1 MTLVAISK
9 KNISKK
15 SIVQKIMILT
25 ALYICFTSILI
36 SVSLPEDIVTS
47 SVEKIRQF
55 INILGGIGA
64 SYLVLVVIF
73 SNSFEKLFVH
83 IIRISATLILYFLFH
98 FYLLIMHTLNSQPFK
113 DIVKTVFDSK
123 DGENFDLV
131 LIITVFFIFVSI
143 LKEIKNFGSSSSS
156 KREEKLS
163 VNIYACFFILLLA
176 SDKFV
181 SKLIFDLQFA
191 PLDSGKS
198 FRYFIPE
205 EFGNVDLFHLYCG
218 VSFVFILVAIVVFAL
233 FYGFSNFMNNKN
245 SLSLDFSAS
254 LLLAMVFNYS
264 IQRSMVL
271 NKSGIVPVVG
281 STMFQVFI
289 LMLFFFALYSIINR
303 FIPTTVFIVIVCS
316 IYSIA
321 NGVKF
326 SMRGEPIYVS
336 EFSWLKN
343 PKLIL
348 SFVNLKIVMLALF
361 VILIVVLVTTF
372 LSKRFFKNKIT
383 SLKLRIGTIAVI
395 VVMFG
400 IISQNFK
407 NFTTPE
413 ERIKIPLV
421 TNFLDMSNGDILW
434 RGLPITARYKSQ
446 IFINLRQYF
455 GEIMD
460 KPENYNQETIKKV
473 AKKYEKIAAEMNES
487 RTENIGDQ
495 TVIFI
500 LSESLANPARIDGIE
515 LSKNPLAN
523 IDSIKETATGGLM
536 YSNGYGG
543 GTANMEI
550 QSLTSLPM
558 INFSTNVSIINSDV
572 IPKMNY
578 IPSISNQFQYRVAIH
593 PENAG
598 NYNRDSIYK
607 KLGFQHF
614 YALYGTSKS
623 KSDTLTNQKLLN
635 GKVSDEQT
643 YEDILERIDTQK
655 NQFFSVLTMQNH
667 MPYDGQYIHDPDLSV
682 TGKDYD
688 EGTNQLLSDYTQ
700 KISMTDQTT
709 KQFLEKL
716 QQLDKKISV
725 VFYGDHLPGL
735 YPVEKAFASNPLKQY
750 ETDYFIWNNQMN
762 KINKQQ
768 NVNSAEFVPLLL
780 ETQNAK
786 VSPYHALTTEIM
798 NQLPSEYNSVLGN
811 SVKLNGKQ
819 KDLLSDLKLIQY
831 DLTQGKGYLNDSKTF
846 YQFPK

>member
-455 GEIMD
+455 
-460 KPENYNQETIKKV
+460 
-473 AKKYEKIAAEMNES
+473 
-487 RTENIGDQ
+487 
-495 TVIFI
+495 
-500 LSESLANPARIDGIE
+500 
-515 LSKNPLAN
+515 
-523 IDSIKETATGGLM
+523 
-536 YSNGYGG
+536 
-543 GTANMEI
+543 
-550 QSLTSLPM
+550 
-558 INFSTNVSIINSDV
+558 
-572 IPKMNY
+572 
-578 IPSISNQFQYRVAIH
+578 
-593 PENAG
+593 
-598 NYNRDSIYK
+598 
-607 KLGFQHF
+607 
-614 YALYGTSKS
+614 
-623 KSDTLTNQKLLN
+623 
-635 GKVSDEQT
+635 
-643 YEDILERIDTQK
+643 
-655 NQFFSVLTMQNH
+655 
-667 MPYDGQYIHDPDLSV
+667 
-682 TGKDYD
+682 
-688 EGTNQLLSDYTQ
+688 
-700 KISMTDQTT
+700 
-709 KQFLEKL
+709 
-716 QQLDKKISV
+716 
-725 VFYGDHLPGL
+725 
-735 YPVEKAFASNPLKQY
+735 
-750 ETDYFIWNNQMN
+750 
-762 KINKQQ
+762 
-768 NVNSAEFVPLLL
+768 
-780 ETQNAK
+780 
-786 VSPYHALTTEIM
+786 
-798 NQLPSEYNSVLGN
+798 
-811 SVKLNGKQ
+811 
-819 KDLLSDLKLIQY
+819 
-831 DLTQGKGYLNDSKTF
+831 
-846 YQFPK
+846 

>member
-1 MTLVAISK
+1 M
-9 KNISKK
+9 
-15 SIVQKIMILT
+15 
-25 ALYICFTSILI
+25 
-36 SVSLPEDIVTS
+36 
-47 SVEKIRQF
+47 
-55 INILGGIGA
+55 
-64 SYLVLVVIF
+64 
-73 SNSFEKLFVH
+73 
-83 IIRISATLILYFLFH
+83 
-98 FYLLIMHTLNSQPFK
+98 
-113 DIVKTVFDSK
+113 
-123 DGENFDLV
+123 
-131 LIITVFFIFVSI
+131 
-143 LKEIKNFGSSSSS
+143 
-156 KREEKLS
+156 
-163 VNIYACFFILLLA
+163 
-176 SDKFV
+176 
-181 SKLIFDLQFA
+181 
-191 PLDSGKS
+191 
-198 FRYFIPE
+198 
-205 EFGNVDLFHLYCG
+205 
-218 VSFVFILVAIVVFAL
+218 
-233 FYGFSNFMNNKN
+233 
-245 SLSLDFSAS
+245 
-254 LLLAMVFNYS
+254 
-264 IQRSMVL
+264 
-271 NKSGIVPVVG
+271 
-281 STMFQVFI
+281 
-289 LMLFFFALYSIINR
+289 
-303 FIPTTVFIVIVCS
+303 
-316 IYSIA
+316 
-321 NGVKF
+321 
-326 SMRGEPIYVS
+326 
-336 EFSWLKN
+336 
-343 PKLIL
+343 
-348 SFVNLKIVMLALF
+348 
-361 VILIVVLVTTF
+361 
-372 LSKRFFKNKIT
+372 
-383 SLKLRIGTIAVI
+383 KLRIGTIALI
-395 VVMFG
+395 VGMFG

-421 TNFLDMSNGDILW
+421 THFLDMSNGDILW

-446 IFINLRQYF
+446 TFINLRQYF

-460 KPENYNQETIKKV
+460 KPENYSQEKIKEI
-473 AKKYEKIAAEMNES
+473 AKKYEKIAAEMNQS
-487 RTENIGDQ
+487 RTESIGNQ

-523 IDSIKETATGGLM
+523 IDSIKESATGGLM

-598 NYNRDSIYK
+598 NYNRNSIYK
-607 KLGFQHF
+607 KFGFQYF
-614 YALYGTSKS
+614 YALYGTS
-623 KSDTLTNQKLLN
+623 KSDTLTNQKLLS

-700 KISMTDQTT
+700 KISMTDQAT

-846 YQFPK
+846 YRFPK